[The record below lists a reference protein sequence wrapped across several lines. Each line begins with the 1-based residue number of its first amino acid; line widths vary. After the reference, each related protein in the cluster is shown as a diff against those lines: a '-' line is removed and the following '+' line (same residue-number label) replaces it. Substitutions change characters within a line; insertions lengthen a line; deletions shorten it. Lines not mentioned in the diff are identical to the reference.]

1 MSSSNHSSLVVKL
14 AVVVLV
20 AGASIGIFATS
31 IFHHLIYQGQLEES
45 SKQIDQLNQTVSAT
59 ASIAS
64 YLEDEELIKEVID
77 GLSSNDIVMGASIKT
92 KKLQRSSV
100 EFEVNEFTE
109 SFPLYSPFEKV
120 RKVGSL
126 LITPNV
132 EHIKEEAKSISKDNV
147 LALTLEAGAITIVV
161 IILAYF
167 IVTRPI
173 INMAVALHRI
183 SPGTSIRLRIPAFH
197 QNSELGKLVLDINR
211 LLDRAEQQLF
221 NERTLRKEVE
231 TLEKQFRML
240 FENSTAATVLMQTN
254 GELILYNEAFT
265 QLIRHLNLIEKEN
278 YGEYLKELFEQPDL
292 IEANVCD
299 SFSLDETAVGEYKLS
314 SNRQGH
320 IVWVQAVITLVITKD
335 REVFYQV
342 TLHDISKRKL
352 QMDALD
358 KQANFDQL
366 TGLFNRHAAEA
377 AIDDFIR
384 KSEPFALI
392 LLDLNGFKPINDIY
406 GHDAGD
412 DILTFIG
419 KQLKANLRKHDVV
432 SRWGGDEFVI
442 VVPGVN
448 EANLTLLAEKLIN
461 GIREP
466 YYLKQAQKE
475 VSVSASMG
483 ACFYP
488 EQETHRESL
497 IVNADKAMYQSKQLK
512 DTDPSAYFTI
522 FKKA

>member
-1 MSSSNHSSLVVKL
+1 MWSSNHSSLVVKL
-14 AVVVLV
+14 ATIVVI
-20 AGASIGIFATS
+20 AGASIGIIATV
-31 IFHHLIYQGQLEES
+31 IFHHLTYQDQLAES
-45 SKQIDQLNQTVSAT
+45 QKQIEQLNQTVSAT

-64 YLEDEELIKEVID
+64 YLEDEELITEVID
-77 GLSSNDIVMGASIKT
+77 GLSSNDIVIGASIKT
-92 KKLQRSSV
+92 NKLQRSSLD
-100 EFEVNEFTE
+100 FEVNEFTE
-109 SFPLYSPFEKV
+109 SFPLYSPFERV
-120 RKVGSL
+120 RKVGNL

-132 EHIKEEAKSISKDNV
+132 EHIKNEAKSISKDNV

-161 IILAYF
+161 ILLAYF

-173 INMAVALHRI
+173 IYIAVALHRI
-183 SPGTSIRLRIPAFH
+183 APGTSIRLKIPKFH
-197 QNSELGKLVLDINR
+197 ENSELGKLVSDINR

-231 TLEKQFRML
+231 TLEKRFRML

-265 QLIRHLNLIEKEN
+265 QLVKHLNIIPKEN
-278 YGEYLKELFEQPDL
+278 YGEYLKELFERPDL

-299 SFSLDETAVGEYKLS
+299 SFSLDETAVGEYKLA
-314 SNRQGH
+314 SNIQGH

-335 REVFYQV
+335 KEVFYQI

-366 TGLFNRHAAEA
+366 TGLYNRHAAEV
-377 AIDDFIR
+377 AIDGLIR

-392 LLDLNGFKPINDIY
+392 LMDLNGFKPINDVY

-412 DILTFIG
+412 EILIFIS
-419 KQLKANLRKHDVV
+419 KQLSNSLRKHDIV

-442 VVPGVN
+442 VVPGADS
-448 EANLTLLAEKLIN
+448 ESIAMLAKKLMTNITK
-461 GIREP
+461 P
-466 YYLKQAQKE
+466 YFLKQAKKE
-475 VSVSASMG
+475 VTVSASMG

-488 EQETHRESL
+488 EQETHRETL
-497 IVNADKAMYQSKQLK
+497 IVNADKAMYQSKSNK
-512 DTDPSAYFTI
+512 ETDPSAYFTI
-522 FKKA
+522 FEHD